1 MPDATETGVWDSKNN
16 RRVDRQVR
24 TYRLRVLAPNGQE
37 LCERHSDLTVS
48 ATLVLS
54 GARKGEIGTIDDDSE
69 YFKAWLEKLG
79 IPAVL
84 FAKNWADEIPKQPL
98 H

>member
-16 RRVDRQVR
+16 HRVDRQVR

-37 LCERHSDLTVS
+37 LCERHSDLTVR

-54 GARKGEIGTIDDDSE
+54 GARKGEIATIDDDSE